1 MCIKQ
6 KSKLFCNF
14 DFFVL
19 QSSKDIDRMDSLVYM
34 IDTWSSVYSL
44 LVGLVGVAQVLL
56 LKSFFNIR
64 PPTSNLRM
72 ST

>member
-1 MCIKQ
+1 LVDVAQ
-6 KSKLFCNF
+6 VLLLKS
-14 DFFVL
+14 FFNIRPPGAHFQPQDEHLVL
-19 QSSKDIDRMDSLVYM
+19 HLCSLPVC
-34 IDTWSSVYSL
+34 
-44 LVGLVGVAQVLL
+44 LVGEAQVLL

>member
-1 MCIKQ
+1 
-6 KSKLFCNF
+6 
-14 DFFVL
+14 
-19 QSSKDIDRMDSLVYM
+19 MDSLLSM

-64 PPTSNLRM
+64 PPTSNLKMR
-72 ST
+72 T